1 MKKFTKI
8 LVAFMSFSLIAC
20 NNQTSNVSSNEESSS
35 TIVDNSSQN
44 EASSTISE
52 SSTSSEESSS
62 SVEESSSSSEES
74 SSSVEESS
82 SSTEESSSST
92 EDSSSIED
100 SSSEEIHYD
109 NAFMVGYG
117 SYVKDSKNW
126 NDEGGV
132 KLDLVNDTPDALEKY
147 VTTIDL
153 KAGDVF
159 MMHLLSSPDRWYGTK
174 NIKNVVA
181 KDYDGKFFENE
192 GDNNIRTLIEG
203 NYTIYFTVWK
213 NYSAEIWIDV
223 NSYTLPEIKIDDAY
237 IVGTGSYLTGE
248 SAWSNDTG
256 IKLTYKNDD
265 APTALEK
272 YVTTATFKKDD
283 VMAFHLMSSEEKWYN
298 YNQILDS
305 CSAKGNNFIKVSD
318 SDDNIKVNI
327 SGKYTIYFTVW
338 KDYSAE
344 IWIDVIETY
353 EDEKFDDAYMVGY
366 GSYLT
371 KEGSYSI
378 DSGIKLTLSN
388 DNPDA
393 LEKYVVTVS
402 LKKDDVF
409 VFCLKGDEDRWYNF
423 DFINNDCE
431 AKGKYFQVLSDT
443 SKDIK
448 VLEDGTYTIYFTI
461 WKNYSADI
469 WINKN

>member
-20 NNQTSNVSSNEESSS
+20 NNQTSNVSSNEESSL
-35 TIVDNSSQN
+35 TIIDNSSQN
-44 EASSTISE
+44 ESSSTISE
-52 SSTSSEESSS
+52 SNSNSDE
-62 SVEESSSSSEES
+62 V
-74 SSSVEESS
+74 
-82 SSTEESSSST
+82 SSTEESSSSVI
-92 EDSSSIED
+92 DSSSIED

-117 SYVKDSKNW
+117 SYVKDNNVW

-153 KAGDVF
+153 KVGDVF
-159 MMHLLSSPDRWYGTK
+159 MMHLLSSPDRWYGTSD
-174 NIKNVVA
+174 IKNVVA

-223 NSYTLPEIKIDDAY
+223 NSYTLPEVKVDDAY

-248 SAWSNDTG
+248 STWSNDTG

-283 VMAFHLMSSEEKWYN
+283 VIAFHLMSNEEKWYN

-344 IWIDVIETY
+344 IWIDVVETY

-378 DSGIKLTLSN
+378 DSGIKLTLNN

-393 LEKYVVTVS
+393 LEKYVVTIS

-431 AKGKYFQVLSDT
+431 AKSKYFQALSDT